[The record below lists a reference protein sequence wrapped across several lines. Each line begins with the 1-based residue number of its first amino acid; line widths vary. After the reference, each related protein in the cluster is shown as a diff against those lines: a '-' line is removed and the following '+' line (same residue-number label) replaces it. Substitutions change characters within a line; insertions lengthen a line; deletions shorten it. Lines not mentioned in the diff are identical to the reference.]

1 MTPAMIRSL
10 TCADRYKSY
19 FDRRRPA
26 CAATINIFPLFSVA
40 SFADDLVEEYV
51 EHLMAESAKPATAIE
66 FPLRGKRADPL
77 IMVTADEVEQDLLCT
92 WQMICGVCDRLDLI
106 RGATTKNWRD
116 RFSDLDHWFQRNRPY
131 MVWDGSKSCIR
142 IDEDAKKLR
151 VQPAGHQGRFPN
163 SNRPGCRPINRRLQ
177 LRREISLPSGF
188 RWHQLTLGTP
198 VA

>member
-1 MTPAMIRSL
+1 M
-10 TCADRYKSY
+10 
-19 FDRRRPA
+19 
-26 CAATINIFPLFSVA
+26 
-40 SFADDLVEEYV
+40 EEYV

-116 RFSDLDHWFQRNRPY
+116 RFSDLDHRFQRNRPY

-142 IDEDAKKLR
+142 I
-151 VQPAGHQGRFPN
+151 
-163 SNRPGCRPINRRLQ
+163 
-177 LRREISLPSGF
+177 
-188 RWHQLTLGTP
+188 
-198 VA
+198 